1 MEKCDSASDSINS
14 DPAETFSPVQAKS
27 TPRRI
32 RFPVS
37 GTSKFLGA
45 SLVVGKVGKD
55 AFLRRT
61 LAYSTTYGTGVFCL
75 TEEGE
80 QQIGWVPE
88 NNQTVLDVVLQTYR
102 LPSFRA

>member
-1 MEKCDSASDSINS
+1 MEKCDSASHSINS
-14 DPAETFSPVQAKS
+14 DPAETFSPVHVKS

-32 RFPVS
+32 RLPVS

-55 AFLRRT
+55 VFLRRT
-61 LAYSTTYGTGVFCL
+61 LACGTTYGIAVFCL
-75 TEEGE
+75 TEEGK

-88 NNQTVLDVVLQTYR
+88 NNQTILDVVRQTYC
-102 LPSFRA
+102 LPGF